1 MEGLSVNKTAHDGHA
16 AAAAGGVSALMTLEP
31 AFTRGLQT
39 AAVDEFR
46 RNYQR
51 FREGKARGARG
62 ERPTAAPRVRTCEL
76 PFKRIWVPDILLDTH
91 THSQEVT
98 GLLHGSVLLIT
109 TIRVAFPL
117 CE

>member
-1 MEGLSVNKTAHDGHA
+1 MIVLETSAEKKGVRPLKRTHAAMEGLSVNKTAHDGHA
-16 AAAAGGVSALMTLEP
+16 AAAAGGVSAPMTLEP

-76 PFKRIWVPDILLDTH
+76 PFRTYMGAG
-91 THSQEVT
+91 HS
-98 GLLHGSVLLIT
+98 
-109 TIRVAFPL
+109 A
-117 CE
+117 